1 MIQFSA
7 AGWAQGPSGE
17 GMTGF
22 PRQLRH
28 ARRRPVRPA
37 RTLAALALAAL
48 AVWAGPAAALDVE
61 LSVAGDEGMESEIR
75 GASLLLGP
83 EGEDLTAPQDVL
95 ASARADYTR
104 IVGRLYARGYFG
116 PVVNILID
124 GQEAAAIA
132 PLDAPARIGQV
143 QIAVR
148 TGPAFALGAVSI
160 APLAPDTELPE
171 DFVSGQPA
179 STGIIREAATAA
191 VTRWQ
196 EIGRARA
203 DVVDQSVVA
212 RHPTSTLDVALA
224 IRPGPVVSFGR
235 VTVSGAENVRT
246 KRILEIAG
254 IPTGQRY
261 DPFEIERAETRLR
274 RTGTFRA
281 VAIEEPE
288 GNARED
294 VMPLDIT
301 VVEALP
307 RRIGAGA
314 EINSNTGLSLQG
326 YWMHRNLLGG
336 AERLRFDLAV
346 DGIGTQV
353 EGDGT
358 DYSASAL
365 FTRPATFRSDTD
377 LSFRVA
383 VERENEPN
391 YSADRFVIGP
401 ELTRYATDELT
412 LTAGIEVLIER
423 SEDATGER
431 SFRQVSFPV
440 SAEYDRRNDPL
451 DPTGGYYIEATARPF
466 AGFGDSETGA
476 RATLDLRGFEDFG
489 PGERIVA
496 ALRLEFG
503 TVIGSSIAGTP
514 PGYLFYSGGTT
525 TVRGQPFESLGVPV
539 GDEIVGGRSRAVI
552 QSEIRYAV
560 TEKIGAVG
568 FLDAGFIGEGSF
580 GGDGEVH
587 AGAGLGA
594 RYKTGIGPIRL
605 DVGLPVAGGTGN
617 GVQLYIGI
625 GQAF

>member
-1 MIQFSA
+1 
-7 AGWAQGPSGE
+7 
-17 GMTGF
+17 MTGF
-22 PRQLRH
+22 PRH
-28 ARRRPVRPA
+28 ARD
-37 RTLAALALAAL
+37 ALALLAL
-48 AVWAGPAAALDVE
+48 ALWPATSAALDANLA
-61 LSVAGDEGMESEIR
+61 LSGDEDMADEVR

-83 EGEDLTAPQDVL
+83 EGEDLSAPQDVL

-104 IVGRLYARGYFG
+104 IVGRLYARGYFA
-116 PVVNILID
+116 PVVSILID
-124 GQEAAAIA
+124 GQEAAGIA
-132 PLDAPARIGQV
+132 PLDAPDRIGRV
-143 QIAVR
+143 DIRVA
-148 TGPAFALGAVSI
+148 TGPAFRLGTASI
-160 APLAPDTELPE
+160 GPLAPRTVLPDGFAPGE
-171 DFVSGQPA
+171 PA

-196 EIGRARA
+196 ETGYARA

-224 IRPGPVVSFGR
+224 IRPGPVVQFGN
-235 VTVSGAENVRT
+235 VTVSGNQNVRT
-246 KRILEIAG
+246 SRVLAIAG
-254 IPTGQRY
+254 IPEGERY
-261 DPFEIERAETRLR
+261 DPAEIDRAETRLR

-288 GNARED
+288 GNTRED
-294 VMPLDIT
+294 VLPLDVT

-307 RRIGAGA
+307 RRIGAGIEA
-314 EINSNTGLSLQG
+314 NSNTGLSVQG

-336 AERLRFDLAV
+336 AERLRFDVAV

-353 EGDGT
+353 EDDGT
-358 DYSASAL
+358 DYSASVL

-377 LSFRVA
+377 LSFRIA

-401 ELTRYATDELT
+401 ELTRYVGDRLV
-412 LTAGIEVLIER
+412 LTAGIEVLLEE
-423 SEDATGER
+423 SEDATGSR
-431 SFRQVSFPV
+431 SYRQVSFPV

-451 DPTGGYYIEATARPF
+451 DPTGGYYAEVTVRPF
-466 AGFGDSETGA
+466 AGFGDSETGG
-476 RATLDLRGFEDFG
+476 RATLDLRGFKSFG
-489 PGERIVA
+489 PEDRVTA

-503 TVIGSSIAGTP
+503 TIVGSSIEGTP
-514 PGYLFYSGGTT
+514 PGYLFFSGGTT

-539 GDEIVGGRSRAVI
+539 GDEIVGGRSRAVV

-568 FLDAGFIGEGSF
+568 FLDAGFIGADSF
-580 GGDGEVH
+580 GGDGDIH

-605 DVGLPVAGGTGN
+605 DVGVPVAGDTGN